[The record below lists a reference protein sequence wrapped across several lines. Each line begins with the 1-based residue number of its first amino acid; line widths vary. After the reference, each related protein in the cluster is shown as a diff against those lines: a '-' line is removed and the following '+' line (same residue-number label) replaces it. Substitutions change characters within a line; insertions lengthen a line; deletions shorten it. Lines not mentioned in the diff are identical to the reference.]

1 MGGIT
6 DNIVNFPLLLF
17 LDPSQVFSVPHQLPE
32 FTSDIEEPLTEEKFS
47 FRIHSG
53 MSYEACYL
61 YAYLYGLHVAY
72 TPALKHELH
81 AYYQLSEGNAPSLV
95 ESYRLL
101 FQFYPSKLMYWILFM
116 RIASLKNFIKEF
128 KAFKVAKKNP
138 LPPYPNSENT
148 TSESVSQVPH
158 KVSVIIPTRNR
169 SNYLL
174 QVLQNINAQT
184 YRLIE
189 VLIIDQSDIFSLVDS
204 SVYFFPLQHIKD
216 DNRGQSSARNKGIE
230 LAKGEYLLFVDDDML
245 VNENWVEGHL
255 KAFQDTDTHV
265 SCGHYYEEETNS
277 DAHSSGYRIASQIPG
292 NNFMV
297 RSDFFTFTGKFK
309 TTYDGFPFEDNEL
322 FFRAIA
328 ANRKMILNRKAAAR
342 HLQASQG
349 GMREYETLATFQLL
363 TTDKKFIQLHSTYH
377 PNVSLTLFKNEHLLF
392 TFNRIMNLPRAL
404 HFRITLIVLNC
415 IWYTLL
421 ILPYLISDKLKLHKT

>member
-6 DNIVNFPLLLF
+6 HNIVKFPLLLF
-17 LDPSQVFSVPHQLPE
+17 LDPSQVFLVPDQLPK
-32 FTSDIEEPLTEEKFS
+32 FTSDIEQPLTEEEFS
-47 FRIHSG
+47 FRLNSG
-53 MSYEACYL
+53 MSYEACFL
-61 YAYLYGLHVAY
+61 YAYLYGLHVEY
-72 TPALKHELH
+72 TPALKHELR
-81 AYYQLSEGNAPSLV
+81 AYYQLSAGNAPSLV

-128 KAFKVAKKNP
+128 KAFKAAKKQP
-138 LPPYPNSENT
+138 LPPYHNAKKT
-148 TSESVSQVPH
+148 TSESALKVH
-158 KVSVIIPTRNR
+158 YKVSVIIPTRNR
-169 SNYLL
+169 NSYLL
-174 QVLQNINAQT
+174 QVLLNINTQT
-184 YRLIE
+184 YHHIE
-189 VLIIDQSDIFSLVDS
+189 VIIIDQSDVFLPVDS
-204 SVYFFPLQHIKD
+204 AVYFFPLQHIKD
-216 DNRGQSSARNKGIE
+216 DNRGQSSARNKGIN

-245 VNENWVEGHL
+245 VSENWIEAHL

-328 ANRKMILNRKAAAR
+328 ANRKMILNKQAAAR

-349 GMREYETLATFQLL
+349 GMREYETLATFQIL
-363 TTDKKFIQLHSTYH
+363 TTDKRFIQLHSSYH
-377 PNVSLTLFKNEHLLF
+377 PNVPLTLFKNEHLLF

-404 HFRITLIVLNC
+404 PFRITLIVLNC

-421 ILPYLISDKLKLHKT
+421 ILPYLISDKLNLHKT

>member
-17 LDPSQVFSVPHQLPE
+17 LDPSQVFIVPHQLPE
-32 FTSDIEEPLTEEKFS
+32 FTTNVEEPLTEEKLG
-47 FRIHSG
+47 FRLNSG
-53 MSYEACYL
+53 MSYEACFL
-61 YAYLYGLHVAY
+61 YAYLYGLHVEF
-72 TPALKHELH
+72 TPALKQELN
-81 AYYQLSEGNAPSLV
+81 AYYQLSTGNTPSLV

-128 KAFKVAKKNP
+128 KAFKAAKKQP
-138 LPPYPNSENT
+138 LPPYLNVKKT
-148 TSESVSQVPH
+148 TSESALQVH
-158 KVSVIIPTRNR
+158 NKVSVIIPTRNR
-169 SNYLL
+169 NSYLL
-174 QVLQNINAQT
+174 QILLNINAQT
-184 YRLIE
+184 YHDIE
-189 VLIIDQSDIFSLVDS
+189 VIIIDQSDVFLPVDS
-204 SVYFFPLQHIKD
+204 SVFFFQIQHIKD
-216 DNRGQSSARNKGIE
+216 NNRGQSSARNKGID

-245 VNENWVEGHL
+245 VSENWIEAHL

-265 SCGHYYEEETNS
+265 SCGHYYEEETIS
-277 DAHSSGYRIASQIPG
+277 DSYSSGYCIASQIPG

-297 RSDFFTFTGKFK
+297 KSDFFTFTGKFK

-328 ANRKMILNRKAAAR
+328 ANRKMILNKQAAAR

-363 TTDKKFIQLHSTYH
+363 TTDKRFIQLHNTYH

-404 HFRITLIVLNC
+404 PFRVTLIVLNC

-421 ILPYLISDKLKLHKT
+421 ILPYLISDKFKLHKT